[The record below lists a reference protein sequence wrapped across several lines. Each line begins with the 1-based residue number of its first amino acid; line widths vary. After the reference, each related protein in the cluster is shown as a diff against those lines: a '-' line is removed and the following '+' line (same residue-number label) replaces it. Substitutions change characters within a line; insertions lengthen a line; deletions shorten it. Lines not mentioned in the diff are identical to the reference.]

1 MNIKGIIPALVT
13 PFHDDHS
20 INYDALRQLVNRLIE
35 QGADGFYVCG
45 STAECFLMTAEERK
59 SIVETVVKETDG
71 RVPIIAQIG
80 NIGTAQAVE
89 LAKHAADAGAT
100 AVSSVPPFYFKFS
113 IPEIASYYEAISK
126 AADLPLVIYSIP
138 AFSGVAITHENIKT
152 ILDASGAQGLKYTSY
167 DLFELERIH
176 RAFPELTVFNGHDEC
191 FANALPVGI
200 NGAIGSTFNLMPGK
214 YKDIQAAYEK
224 GDNIAAA
231 AMQAD
236 VNAIIDVLIKT
247 GVNPGIK
254 YLLSKR
260 GIPCGDCRPPF
271 GKLTK
276 EAAVLLDSIEEKV
289 FA

>member
-13 PFHDDHS
+13 PFKEDHS
-20 INYDALRQLVNRLIE
+20 INYSALRQLVNQLIDS
-35 QGADGFYVCG
+35 GADGFYVCG
-45 STAECFLMTAEERK
+45 SAAECFLMTAEERK
-59 SIVETVVKETDG
+59 SIVETVVTEADG

-89 LAKHAADAGAT
+89 LAKHAADSGVS

-113 IPEIASYYEAISK
+113 VPEIASYYEAIAK
-126 AADLPLVIYSIP
+126 ASDLPLVIYSIP
-138 AFSGVAITHENIKT
+138 AFSGVAITHDNIKT
-152 ILDASGAQGLKYTSY
+152 ILDASGAKGLKYTSY

-200 NGAIGSTFNLMPGK
+200 NGAIGSTFNLMPHK
-214 YKDIQAAYEK
+214 YKAIQAAYER
-224 GDNIAAA
+224 GDNSAVA

-236 VNAIIDVLIKT
+236 VNKIIDILIKA

-271 GKLTK
+271 GKLTEK
-276 EAAVLLDSIEEKV
+276 VMKLLDSIEEKI